1 MTIASRH
8 DLAEATA
15 TVIAF
20 GHCGKIFEGMP
31 NPVVRSQ
38 LTELLDLVNRAES
51 AIVDY
56 DGFGSGGYGET
67 RGSDDPERLTPL
79 EQHMENMVACK
90 RCDHAHVHHGDEG
103 CDLCDCRLFISRAT
117 PADDVYEL
125 AAAAT
130 DDLVEAGR
138 RLRAMAHK
146 LELARQHA
154 KPRRPNAHTE
164 ETCAEPFCEDP
175 VTRRKQS
182 GRCDPCYEWRRAWM
196 ADKPGEVAPPV
207 PERII
212 ANRKDRNEKRR
223 RHITGPLADTA

>member
-1 MTIASRH
+1 MSIASRH

-20 GHCGKIFEGMP
+20 GHCGKILEGMP
-31 NPVVRSQ
+31 SPVVRSQ
-38 LTELLDLVNRAES
+38 LAELLDLVNRAES

-79 EQHMENMVACK
+79 EQHMENLTACK
-90 RCDHAHVHHGDEG
+90 RCDHAEQHHRSA
-103 CDLCDCRLFISRAT
+103 CFLCDCRTFVSNAT
-117 PADDVYEL
+117 PADDVYDL
-125 AAAAT
+125 ASSAT

-182 GRCDPCYEWRRAWM
+182 GRCDACYEYRRAWT
-196 ADKPGEVAPPV
+196 AEHPGEVAPPV

-212 ANRKDRNEKRR
+212 ANRKNRETRR
-223 RHITGPLADTA
+223 RQHITGPLADTA